1 MGRPRVHR
9 SNQNQTPHPL
19 GSQSRGH
26 HRDGTAVRGSQQIK
40 RGDANAI
47 QKTQQTFGMGP
58 EAAVSIWRPVGEAD
72 ARHVNREERRL
83 GGQGRDRKSPGERVA
98 EQSVEE
104 EQGRP

>member
-9 SNQNQTPHPL
+9 SNQNQTSHPL

-26 HRDGTAVRGSQQIK
+26 HGDGTAVRGSQQIK
-40 RGDANAI
+40 GSDANAI
-47 QKTQQTFGMGP
+47 QKTQQTFGMGT
-58 EAAVSIWRPVGEAD
+58 EAAISIWGPVGEAD
-72 ARHVNREERRL
+72 AGHVNREERRL